1 MTEPAVRPVP
11 EGIHTLTPHI
21 VVRGAARAAE
31 WYAEALGAEEQ
42 SRIPVP
48 GGKLMSVELRFGDST
63 VMVADEFPEMGV
75 LSPESVG
82 GTYGALHLA
91 TEDVDAL
98 WERAVGAGAEVFHP
112 LGDTFWGDRFGQIVD
127 PFGHR
132 AGGSPSACAR
142 SRTRRSC
149 APPPR
154 RSAVRCRRGDRRSGP
169 TVGRSTA
176 RRFPRPK
183 GGAVSWTS
191 KTCSCPFTC
200 WSTSGGSANVLRPRG
215 SQGVRFLSPIAR
227 SSPSPSSRSG
237 PAFVASATSS
247 GSPMPTF
254 ALTFSTSSPTANS
267 TVASAP
273 WRLN

>member
-112 LGDTFWGDRFGQIVD
+112 LRDTFWGDRFGQIVD

-132 AGGSPSACAR
+132 WGLAQRVREVAHEEVVRAAAEAFGG
-142 SRTRRSC
+142 
-149 APPPR
+149 
-154 RSAVRCRRGDRRSGP
+154 
-169 TVGRSTA
+169 
-176 RRFPRPK
+176 
-183 GGAVSWTS
+183 
-191 KTCSCPFTC
+191 
-200 WSTSGGSANVLRPRG
+200 
-215 SQGVRFLSPIAR
+215 
-227 SSPSPSSRSG
+227 
-237 PAFVASATSS
+237 
-247 GSPMPTF
+247 
-254 ALTFSTSSPTANS
+254 
-267 TVASAP
+267 
-273 WRLN
+273 